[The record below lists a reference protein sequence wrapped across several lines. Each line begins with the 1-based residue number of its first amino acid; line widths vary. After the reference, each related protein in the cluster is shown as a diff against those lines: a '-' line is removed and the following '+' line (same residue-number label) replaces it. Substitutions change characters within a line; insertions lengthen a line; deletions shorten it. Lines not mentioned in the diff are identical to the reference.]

1 MKDFLA
7 NYGGTIIILVLILI
21 IVFLSVKRLIKN
33 RKSGKCS
40 CGCEGCSF
48 KNNCHKK

>member
-21 IVFLSVKRLIKN
+21 ILFLSVKRLIKN
-33 RKSGKCS
+33 RKNGECS

-48 KNNCHKK
+48 KDNCHKN